1 MHPTMKGPAIILLLL
16 TATAAWAQQEEPNQP
31 TPDYSREK
39 LIELF
44 ADIPQRET
52 AERRIKH
59 SIGMTEFKAFG
70 MRWRVGYLP
79 FFAPLPGSQP
89 WINRDRW
96 PDPFLLTGTEFA
108 SPPRTWR
115 QTRNMSAELKRIEK
129 KLKEKQKVKVEP
141 E

>member
-1 MHPTMKGPAIILLLL
+1 MKGTIIILLLL
-16 TATAAWAQQEEPNQP
+16 SATTALAQQGETTQSP
-31 TPDYSREK
+31 PDYSREK
-39 LIELF
+39 LIEIF
-44 ADIPQRET
+44 ADAPQREKG
-52 AERRIKH
+52 EPRIKH
-59 SIGMTEFKAFG
+59 SIGMMEFKAFG

-129 KLKEKQKVKVEP
+129 KLKEKQNVKVEP

>member
-1 MHPTMKGPAIILLLL
+1 MKGPAIILLLL
-16 TATAAWAQQEEPNQP
+16 TATTALAQQEEPP
-31 TPDYSREK
+31 PPPPDYSREK

-44 ADIPQRET
+44 ADIPQREK

-59 SIGMTEFKAFG
+59 SIGMMEFKAFG